1 MTYNCHAFRKFFKNG
16 DPITVDGVKAVYE
29 YAEDDVLR
37 ISFPDKRS
45 LAYTDIEHVPELD
58 AKLAQEAMQL
68 EAMLER
74 GAVLAKPE
82 EWGTLSPASGA
93 VWVELTTETSGY
105 YSFFGYV
112 TVVGYPGQY
121 PKFVFT
127 VDDALQDH
135 HAQLTLDYPILKGTG
150 LFNGQYEFFNYIK
163 NVYLLSGIVSQVD
176 PYAVPYRITTRSDG
190 YLPDM
195 TDFTLMREG
204 SVDDGWY
211 STVPIKAGRE
221 LARDETLSAFLVN
234 RCDGEI
240 SRFAFTPQASELT
253 AQKWPRAFA
262 KYVADQ
268 GAPITAGA
276 WDENNNFTTESGPLR
291 LWSHAKYR
299 AFSNAP
305 FDSNLVQALACNDSF
320 RLTAR
325 QTLCLQVR
333 DLKTQ
338 ALFENH
344 FFSPTQGQVG
354 LGWSKAL
361 CDQINRDSD
370 LLRAGVLN
378 SDCQVTPAE
387 IGNAF
392 WVPQRA
398 ELSVTLTVSG
408 WWESRKVEGSQAL
421 PVGTT
426 LHTWVFDAF
435 SQRLLGHH
443 QWSPTTTQRASG
455 KWLADWATALND
467 SEVSAYVQ
475 ASSSRPAS
483 NNLIG
488 QDVPGLGLWH
498 RGDALRIF
506 TSLPD
511 AGNWVPGP
519 ALELP
524 AEVMTRDSL
533 SVAVRHPFS
542 NRALHTGVFRPPQT
556 EAGGEIDVPSWRIAF
571 ARFLQEQAWPELY
584 VDIDSTTGGA
594 GSLSI
599 PRFSELQ
606 VEFEPFIEETPDV
619 QEEEMA
625 SAPSVEFDS
634 AKGQLNASINL
645 QSGEL
650 EFRLTQHAWDKG
662 IRVAACEPT
671 VFGKGEESP
680 LWVSAGKIIWGG
692 RVKQDYEIVL
702 DYPESLRGEGK
713 LIVGHFG
720 AFDEH
725 AFWKDSKSVE
735 FTPSA
740 ALAPYTP
747 RSLLCEDWGNTDH
760 SEIFDTFGHDM
771 TGVDGRLGLFH
782 AHYPIAT
789 LQGLGARGPLC
800 DLTLHYSALRGNEAG
815 LGDGWAWRFSS
826 LDVRDRVLTLANG
839 GQITFTPEEWEDLG
853 KQKPLKKK
861 HCLLRCNKDYS
872 EFTIELPNGRQ
883 EVLKKPAME
892 EVNEVEPNDE
902 FRQTILKLLRAIKEK
917 SKPQFPA
924 VPEHWTQWVLLV
936 ASPAAYYVG
945 AVLDYNEAA
954 KAWETHGTI
963 KELNERIAYYER
975 PFVQLLPSRIISHYG
990 EVLELTWKRQFGQF
1004 LLMRIESEQQPL
1016 FTAEYVTPDKS
1027 AAQVSM
1033 QIWPASDER
1042 FEVNL
1047 QLNDWLL
1054 RTLEWTQAGARLQQV
1069 KCGYEDDPVLDR
1081 VLCRLEEL
1089 DGSVEYVRYT
1099 PGVRPEPKDTNK
1111 WPSWPKVELHALIPG
1126 GGQENHVATYQYSGE
1141 LRDSSD
1147 QLYIIA
1153 GRRGPY
1159 GKRRHHLQVFG
1170 EDGRHRRE
1178 ILAGEAS
1185 AEDQWLELKAQNK
1198 NTTQSIRYTGY
1209 GNDLIEVIESI
1220 KLVIRKGK
1228 PALACKHSVKHQQ
1241 AIVEMLWRFSR
1252 NQREVLVNAIQ
1263 ACLQVVPVAQRQPHG
1278 KAVDMQ
1284 ITTTDDDGLPVKVII
1299 EGQHTLYRG
1308 YYGRAGGANHI
1319 EADLL
1324 YIVDSLPEL
1333 QELQEL
1339 PLLDCPAVPE
1349 YAMLPV
1355 MYEYECDDFGHPLGL
1370 KLFGYRTVAH
1380 AGRPYLELAE
1390 ERVIQGRRLQM
1401 EAGELFIPTDEP
1413 EQIGLASVLCRRHLH
1428 YSSTVTHKATPSDA
1442 SKVKVWTVKNTQM
1455 TLQGP
1460 DVFWEETTKTFE
1472 DNPNAPYILERIT
1485 SQTQAGTQQVSVR
1498 HFSRHSANWLTQT
1511 DSEIEMTRQYD
1522 ALGRVVDDA
1531 RYRLEPGR
1539 KSRAEN
1545 QRAVIHITTAYSAD
1559 NKLETHTHA
1568 NGAQRRNHLDGVQRV
1583 WRSEWQ
1589 PAGAIDYVPL
1599 DEYCRDGL
1607 DESQS
1612 VGCWEWD
1619 YLPGGQAV
1627 IEMAQ
1632 VQPKDGREPWLTAL
1646 GAVVEEQSSTNPT
1659 PPDVDSSEWDVDV
1672 ALTCSGGDDE
1682 EEMLRFLTCLVQLR
1696 DMRDAHDVS
1705 DKDITDLIGQ
1715 ALHLLVSLFDNYRYF
1730 IPDFFKFFQG
1740 LAGRKGDQCIPVV
1753 GSARIPVRYGQK
1765 LERWAAN
1772 LVIKGLD
1779 LDGADVENA
1788 EVLDFLKL
1796 LDSAEAERARGYLQ
1810 IASSVLFTY
1819 ANPAN
1824 GTTTRLVVKEGMA
1837 QQCLSKLTTEYV
1849 TMKDGTFERTETLVD
1864 GAGLQQ
1870 VKLAQQ
1876 LDASAQVVCSER
1888 FVDGETRTYAFERDD
1903 LGRITKATRPDGSTV
1918 ERAYHGFSNQLTGLK
1933 IDGRVIATQ
1942 TVTND
1947 STLKSRTVGNRTY
1960 YFDDDTITLPDKTCL
1975 QTHIDADCVR
1985 WRAGDS
1991 AMASLARK
1999 NGGATV
2005 ICEDGADGTW
2015 RHRFIQ
2021 SDLPGR
2027 IEGTETT
2034 PRGKVPTHDWQTLCG
2049 ATVASLRADGRWQR
2063 VFVDD
2068 QGRLLRTCKDHE
2080 DVLYRYDAL
2089 GRLKS
2094 RLVHAMKAGE
2104 QWQVLSEHNG
2114 LGQEIV
2120 RTFLHNG
2127 AIRFSQRMTWRGDG
2141 RLISKAN
2148 YQDGQLK
2155 STERFAYDALDR
2167 LKGYTCESDD
2177 AAYCPTTA
2185 SGDAVKAQ
2193 AFIWDALD
2201 NIVTNVTT
2209 RFDGTQHTQDFSYDA
2224 NADPTRMTS
2233 VQHGSQSRVL
2243 SWSDNGYLVDDGQ
2256 GHAFS
2261 YTGTGQ
2267 VSRVND
2273 AEGQLLSRYQYDGHQ
2288 RLVAQYVEQDE
2299 SIRELRYDGDELI
2312 GEIWFDK
2319 TCAVTRRTSISAGLA
2334 EYEGDQVRWLID
2346 DPQVG
2351 IAGQVRDGGLTLAPR
2366 LPFGEGALL
2375 EGVVSG
2381 YNGMRRDPVTGQ
2393 YPAGNGYRSYDPG
2406 IGRYAQ
2412 PDWLAPFGDGGH
2424 NPYQHCPD
2432 PVNLHDPSGAIMLSR
2447 WGQDRQLREREEQLR
2462 GTRNVGLGGKWRG
2475 LALSF
2480 VLTVLGVGA
2489 TVFSGG
2495 AASMMLFAFLTTMAA
2510 TSFGLEVAA
2519 ALTAETNPE
2528 LSKALGIASMATG
2541 VLSTLGFQGVMKASL
2556 KLFNATKSLVQR
2568 TVRWG
2573 GNGLKAVGRGFKR
2586 LKSAKL
2592 GVTRQSVWLS
2602 MREGA
2607 SRAIAAVKS
2616 APGKLLCKVDDYIKA
2631 PAARLEPMPTYGR
2644 HGVFGRLKSLWD
2656 GPDPLKLTGR
2666 SAAFYKWANQSRFVS
2681 TLSENMALAIEAN
2694 ILRGTIES
2702 STALA
2707 WGNQTSTIS
2716 ARARGSYLSDLNIK
2730 EVARAVGQFE
2740 IRSTMELSI

>member
-68 EAMLER
+68 EAMLES
-74 GAVLAKPE
+74 GAVLVKPE
-82 EWGTLSPASGA
+82 EWGKLSPASGA
-93 VWVELTTETSGY
+93 VWVELTTETNGY

-121 PKFVFT
+121 AKFVFT
-127 VDDALQDH
+127 VDNALQDH

-150 LFNGQYEFFNYIK
+150 LFNGLHWFFKYIK
-163 NVYLLSGIVSQVD
+163 NVYLLSGIVSQID
-176 PYAVPYRITTRSDG
+176 PYAVPYLITTRSDG

-221 LARDETLSAFLVN
+221 LARNERLSAFLVN

-240 SRFAFTPQASELT
+240 SRFTFTPQASELT
-253 AQKWPRAFA
+253 AQNWPRAFA
-262 KYVADQ
+262 KYVAEQ

-320 RLTAR
+320 RL
-325 QTLCLQVR
+325 
-333 DLKTQ
+333 
-338 ALFENH
+338 
-344 FFSPTQGQVG
+344 
-354 LGWSKAL
+354 
-361 CDQINRDSD
+361 
-370 LLRAGVLN
+370 
-378 SDCQVTPAE
+378 
-387 IGNAF
+387 
-392 WVPQRA
+392 
-398 ELSVTLTVSG
+398 
-408 WWESRKVEGSQAL
+408 
-421 PVGTT
+421 
-426 LHTWVFDAF
+426 
-435 SQRLLGHH
+435 
-443 QWSPTTTQRASG
+443 
-455 KWLADWATALND
+455 
-467 SEVSAYVQ
+467 
-475 ASSSRPAS
+475 
-483 NNLIG
+483 
-488 QDVPGLGLWH
+488 
-498 RGDALRIF
+498 
-506 TSLPD
+506 
-511 AGNWVPGP
+511 
-519 ALELP
+519 
-524 AEVMTRDSL
+524 
-533 SVAVRHPFS
+533 
-542 NRALHTGVFRPPQT
+542 
-556 EAGGEIDVPSWRIAF
+556 
-571 ARFLQEQAWPELY
+571 
-584 VDIDSTTGGA
+584 
-594 GSLSI
+594 
-599 PRFSELQ
+599 
-606 VEFEPFIEETPDV
+606 
-619 QEEEMA
+619 
-625 SAPSVEFDS
+625 
-634 AKGQLNASINL
+634 
-645 QSGEL
+645 
-650 EFRLTQHAWDKG
+650 
-662 IRVAACEPT
+662 AACEPT

-902 FRQTILKLLRAIKEK
+902 FRRTILKLLRAIKEK

-963 KELNERIAYYER
+963 AELNERIAYYER

-990 EVLELTWKRQFGQF
+990 EVLELTWKRQLGQF

-1198 NTTQSIRYTGY
+1198 NTTHNIRYTGY

-1241 AIVEMLWRFSR
+1241 AIVEMLWQFSR

-1696 DMRDAHDVS
+1696 D
-1705 DKDITDLIGQ
+1705 
-1715 ALHLLVSLFDNYRYF
+1715 
-1730 IPDFFKFFQG
+1730 
-1740 LAGRKGDQCIPVV
+1740 
-1753 GSARIPVRYGQK
+1753 
-1765 LERWAAN
+1765 
-1772 LVIKGLD
+1772 
-1779 LDGADVENA
+1779 
-1788 EVLDFLKL
+1788 
-1796 LDSAEAERARGYLQ
+1796 
-1810 IASSVLFTY
+1810 
-1819 ANPAN
+1819 
-1824 GTTTRLVVKEGMA
+1824 
-1837 QQCLSKLTTEYV
+1837 
-1849 TMKDGTFERTETLVD
+1849 
-1864 GAGLQQ
+1864 
-1870 VKLAQQ
+1870 
-1876 LDASAQVVCSER
+1876 
-1888 FVDGETRTYAFERDD
+1888 
-1903 LGRITKATRPDGSTV
+1903 
-1918 ERAYHGFSNQLTGLK
+1918 
-1933 IDGRVIATQ
+1933 
-1942 TVTND
+1942 
-1947 STLKSRTVGNRTY
+1947 
-1960 YFDDDTITLPDKTCL
+1960 TLPDKTCL

-2005 ICEDGADGTW
+2005 VCEDGADGTW

-2155 STERFAYDALDR
+2155 STERFVYDVLDR
-2167 LKGYTCESDD
+2167 LKGYTCDSDD
-2177 AAYCPTTA
+2177 AAYCPTNA

-2556 KLFNATKSLVQR
+2556 KLLNATKNLVQR